1 MSAIEIIKDEL
12 MEEKQEL
19 EVLYKLWDIYERTE
33 NIYYNIPLPNEIIK
47 ISDNEFGY
55 NNFTNPDNLREYK
68 EELKYYKK
76 IAEFYDRND
85 FVIDKYHAKGNFYD
99 AKQILEYFIS
109 PETRRRV
116 HGMCKELEESIEKL
130 ESQP

>member
-1 MSAIEIIKDEL
+1 MSTVEIIKEEL
-12 MEEKQEL
+12 KEEKEEL
-19 EVLYKLWDIYERTE
+19 ELLYKLWDIYETTE
-33 NIYYNIPLPNEIIK
+33 HIYYNIPLPNEIIR

-68 EELKYYKK
+68 EKLKYYKK
-76 IAEFYDRND
+76 VAEFYDSND
-85 FVIDKYHAKGNFYD
+85 FVIDEYRADGDFFNTKH
-99 AKQILEYFIS
+99 ILEYFIS

-130 ESQP
+130 ES